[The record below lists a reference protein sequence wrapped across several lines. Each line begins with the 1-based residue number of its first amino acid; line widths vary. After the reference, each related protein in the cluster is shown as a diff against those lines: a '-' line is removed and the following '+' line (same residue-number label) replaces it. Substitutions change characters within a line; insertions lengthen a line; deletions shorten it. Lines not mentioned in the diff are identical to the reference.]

1 MPNTLNKYVKFVR
14 GSKVAFENLGTKR
27 DNDTLYFIY
36 GENDSSGELYLGN
49 RLICGGI
56 SSAGK
61 LSDLSDI
68 VLNEVKANQVLIYDE
83 GQKKWINQGL
93 ENNETLINSIVEK
106 LSTEENLAKL
116 APVFKGVVPGLVPVS
131 LHETKGKHILTD
143 AGTWIDMP
151 VGTLT

>member
-14 GSKVAFENLGTKR
+14 GSKTAFEHLGSKR

-36 GENDSSGELYLGN
+36 EENDSSGELYLGS

-68 VLNEVKANQVLIYDE
+68 VLNEVKTNQVLIYDE
-83 GQKKWINQGL
+83 EQKKWIN
-93 ENNETLINSIVEK
+93 
-106 LSTEENLAKL
+106 
-116 APVFKGVVPGLVPVS
+116 
-131 LHETKGKHILTD
+131 
-143 AGTWIDMP
+143 
-151 VGTLT
+151 

>member
-36 GENDSSGELYLGN
+36 EENDSSGELYLGN

-83 GQKKWINQGL
+83 GQKKWVN
-93 ENNETLINSIVEK
+93 
-106 LSTEENLAKL
+106 
-116 APVFKGVVPGLVPVS
+116 
-131 LHETKGKHILTD
+131 
-143 AGTWIDMP
+143 
-151 VGTLT
+151 